1 MRFRRPHPRNLF
13 SHVHSFLFSLD
24 SVLALGVL
32 TVSII
37 ALLAHKITIILLHGP
52 LPTLGVIVF
61 GPFLFVFDL
70 ITLILLYRGLSSPNR
85 AWQILA
91 GFIGVVITSCSA
103 TFVSLYIE
111 ANAEVNWGRS
121 VEVSTLSFTSDV
133 DCIELEN
140 IQ

>member
-1 MRFRRPHPRNLF
+1 MQ
-13 SHVHSFLFSLD
+13 SFLFSLD

-32 TVSII
+32 TASII

-52 LPTLGVIVF
+52 LSTIGVIIF

-70 ITLILLYRGLSSPNR
+70 ITVILLYRGLASPNR

-121 VEVSTLSFTSDV
+121 VEVQLSLLLSDL
-133 DCIELEN
+133 DCVELED

>member
-1 MRFRRPHPRNLF
+1 MSSFLLPSPNTVRFRRPHPRNFFALF
-13 SHVHSFLFSLD
+13 HSFLFSLD

-32 TVSII
+32 TTSAI

-52 LPTLGVIVF
+52 LSTFGVIF
-61 GPFLFVFDL
+61 FSPFLFVFDL
-70 ITLILLYRGLSSPNR
+70 ITLILLYRGLVSPNR

-91 GFIGVVITSCSA
+91 GFLGVVITSCSA

-121 VEVSTLSFTSDV
+121 VEVLSHST
-133 DCIELEN
+133 
-140 IQ
+140 